1 MAPRVSMLDI
11 ETADGPLQLR
21 DLAGNI
27 RLRATNGPVA
37 LVNVS
42 GIVETSVT
50 NGPIS
55 LTGASGDHRVLA
67 VNGPVSIV
75 LSGNHWDGSRLEVSA
90 TNDPLSLVMLDAY
103 GSGILIQ
110 THGHSSVNCK
120 APACAAAPR
129 TINSSQ
135 IIQVGNCNPMVR
147 LFKENGSL
155 TILPSRR

>member
-67 VNGPVSIV
+67 VNRFPS
-75 LSGNHWDGSRLEVSA
+75 SYLEIIGMA
-90 TNDPLSLVMLDAY
+90 RDLKCRPLM
-103 GSGILIQ
+103 
-110 THGHSSVNCK
+110 THC
-120 APACAAAPR
+120 P
-129 TINSSQ
+129 
-135 IIQVGNCNPMVR
+135 
-147 LFKENGSL
+147 
-155 TILPSRR
+155 

>member
-37 LVNVS
+37 SVNVS

-75 LSGNHWDGSRLEVSA
+75 FSGNRWDGSRLEVSA
-90 TNDPLSLVMLDAY
+90 TNDPLSIVMPSAY
-103 GSGILIQ
+103 GSRIRVQ
-110 THGHSSVNCK
+110 AHCDSWVT
-120 APACAAAPR
+120 
-129 TINSSQ
+129 
-135 IIQVGNCNPMVR
+135 
-147 LFKENGSL
+147 
-155 TILPSRR
+155 